1 MIWSRRRNIEPG
13 SRYVLGTEIANPRV
27 SVSVP
32 RTAHL
37 AVIGESNSG
46 KGSVLANLIS
56 QEVASG
62 GEIWF
67 VDLKAGMEAENYVQV
82 LDRKAYNLDEAV
94 ALLSDFNVGVDI
106 RAEQW
111 RGKRRS
117 LDDSQA
123 THRLL
128 VIDEAA
134 DMIRSGASKK
144 QSDICVELVRSALSR
159 SRALNCT
166 VVVATQNPRVST
178 SLPYRSLLLT
188 TLALRLNS
196 KSEAVMAM
204 GEDAVRRGARPW
216 QIPFSRPGDGYLWD
230 TETNQIKYLHVP
242 FVTDEEIHALRRV
255 GGDGDGRSDSGSPVP
270 ATPSVSEKQGATTTP
285 PVEM

>member
-1 MIWSRRRNIEPG
+1 MIWLRRKSIEPG
-13 SRYVLGTEIANPRV
+13 SRYVLGAEIANPRV

-37 AVIGESNSG
+37 AIIGESNSG
-46 KGSVLANLIS
+46 KGSVLANLIL
-56 QEVASG
+56 QEVTNG

-67 VDLKAGMEAENYVQV
+67 VDLKAGMEAENYAQV
-82 LDRKAYNLDEAV
+82 LDRKAYDIDEAE
-94 ALLSDFNVGVDI
+94 ALLSDFNSGVNA

-111 RGKRRS
+111 RGKLRS
-117 LDDSQA
+117 LDDVQA
-123 THRLL
+123 VHRLL
-128 VIDEAA
+128 IVDEAA

-144 QSDICVELVRSALSR
+144 QSETCVELMRSILSR

-166 VVVATQNPRVST
+166 VVVATQNPRVSS

-196 KSEAVMAM
+196 KSEAVMAL

-230 TETNQIKYLHVP
+230 AETNRVKYLHVP
-242 FVTDEEIHALRRV
+242 FITDEESIRCVA
-255 GGDGDGRSDSGSPVP
+255 
-270 ATPSVSEKQGATTTP
+270 
-285 PVEM
+285 